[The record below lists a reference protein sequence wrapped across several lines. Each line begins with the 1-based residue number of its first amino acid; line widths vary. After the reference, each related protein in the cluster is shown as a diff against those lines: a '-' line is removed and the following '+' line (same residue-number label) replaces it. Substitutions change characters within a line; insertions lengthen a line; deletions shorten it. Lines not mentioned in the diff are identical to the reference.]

1 MTLTQI
7 QYVLAVAETGTISA
21 AAKRLFIAQP
31 SLTASIKELE
41 NELQVTLFRPHEQG
55 RDLNAGGRGISRLR
69 AAGEQPIRPHA

>member
-31 SLTASIKELE
+31 SLTGL
-41 NELQVTLFRPHEQG
+41 
-55 RDLNAGGRGISRLR
+55 RDEKPLCRR
-69 AAGEQPIRPHA
+69 AD

>member
-41 NELQVTLFRPHEQG
+41 NELQVTLFRRTNKG
-55 RDLNAGGRGISRLR
+55 VT
-69 AAGEQPIRPHA
+69 

>member
-41 NELQVTLFRPHEQG
+41 NELQVTLFRRTNKGVTLTPEG
-55 RDLNAGGRGISRLR
+55 RRISRLC
-69 AAGEQPIRPHA
+69 AAGEQPIRPYA

>member
-31 SLTASIKELE
+31 SLTAWSKEL
-41 NELQVTLFRPHEQG
+41 
-55 RDLNAGGRGISRLR
+55 
-69 AAGEQPIRPHA
+69 

>member
-31 SLTASIKELE
+31 LSLIHS
-41 NELQVTLFRPHEQG
+41 
-55 RDLNAGGRGISRLR
+55 D
-69 AAGEQPIRPHA
+69 AADE

>member
-41 NELQVTLFRPHEQG
+41 NELQVTPPHEQG

-69 AAGEQPIRPHA
+69 AAGEQPIRPYA

>member
-41 NELQVTLFRPHEQG
+41 NELQVPPHEQG

-69 AAGEQPIRPHA
+69 AAGEQPIRPYA

>member
-41 NELQVTLFRPHEQG
+41 TNCR
-55 RDLNAGGRGISRLR
+55 SRFSAARTR
-69 AAGEQPIRPHA
+69 A

>member
-41 NELQVTLFRPHEQG
+41 NELQVTLFRRTNKGVTLTPEG
-55 RDLNAGGRGISRLR
+55 GISRLR
-69 AAGEQPIRPHA
+69 AAGEQPIRSHA